1 MEKKVEHKGTPAV
14 AADPNP
20 NHVPSD
26 TASDEFQEGVQRVR
40 AITTSWSKTTLWVM
54 FILLYLVSFVDAVLV
69 SVQSSLNPYVTSSF
83 ERHGLLTSVSI
94 VSTILSGCSRLT
106 LSKIVDIWGR
116 VAGFLFMLLI
126 VVVGVIMKASC
137 QNIETYFAAHTFY
150 WVGHVGM
157 LYVIDVMVSDMTTLK
172 NRMIMIGINGTP
184 TIASTFAGPRIA
196 DLFYHNLNFR
206 WAFGAFGV
214 IIAGVSLPVALIML
228 LMERKAAKTGTLK
241 IQSGRTWYQSVK
253 HYTLELDI
261 MGITLITA
269 AFALILLPFSIS
281 PYAPNGWASGY
292 IIAMEVLGIVLL
304 PAFCLWE
311 RFVAPVQFLPWK
323 YLRER
328 TIIGSCLLYAV
339 MFVSTFCWNSYFSS
353 YLQVVH
359 RLSITTA
366 NYVLNSYSLTSAFIS
381 PFVGMATGRF
391 KWAAYVGVPLM
402 LLGTALLIPFR
413 QPSTHVGLLTMTQ
426 VLVGLGAAFF
436 TVCGQLA
443 VMAPIS
449 HQEIAVVNAIWGLF
463 GSVGAAIGL
472 AVAGAIWNNIL
483 PEQLNQRLPEES
495 KHLASTIFGDI
506 VTQMS
511 YPDGS
516 PERDA
521 IVGAYGD
528 VQRKLAIAGASF
540 MPLILASIVI
550 WKNINVK
557 KLEDE
562 KGNQTKGNVW

>member
-1 MEKKVEHKGTPAV
+1 MEKVEYKGTPAV
-14 AADPNP
+14 SADPNP

-26 TASDEFQEGVQRVR
+26 AASDEFQEGVQRVR

-54 FILLYLVSFVDAVLV
+54 FVLLYLVSFVDAVLV

-126 VVVGVIMKASC
+126 VVVGMVMKATC

-206 WAFGAFGV
+206 WAFGAFGI
-214 IIAGVSLPVALIML
+214 IIAGVSLPVAVIML
-228 LMERKAAKTGTLK
+228 LMERKAAKTGALK
-241 IQSGRTWYQSVK
+241 IKSGRAWYQSVK

-261 MGITLITA
+261 MGIILITA

-292 IIAMEVLGIVLL
+292 IIAMEVLGIALL
-304 PAFCLWE
+304 PAFYLWE

-323 YLRER
+323 YLKER

-495 KHLASTIFGDI
+495 KNLTSTIFGDI